1 MNRFKLGLLGIYE
14 FLLPVMTVSNELE
27 KNYLFF
33 LLYHHPGT
41 LIFFTGFAGQVG
53 RYPDIHICRGI

>member
-1 MNRFKLGLLGIYE
+1 MNRFKFGLLKIYG

-41 LIFFTGFAGQVG
+41 LIFFTDSQTSG
-53 RYPDIHICRGI
+53 